1 VFYQYESISFV
12 FITQSYN
19 FIKPQLFTKGKAS
32 LRAHKPEMNIKKLTF
47 FALSLLIY
55 SFSSAQS
62 FHGFGSSTYGGIH
75 NVVFNPAL
83 IVSLPNKIDINV
95 FSAYSVIGSDYSL
108 VQFGD
113 GIGFREGFQ
122 FGDEKNFPKDD
133 NNFYRNVDVLGPAF
147 TLKLNENSAF
157 GIHSRIRGIFNVN
170 NLNGR
175 LLENA
180 EDGFEEDEDFTT
192 SSRDFSATIHAWG
205 ELGLTYGFQV
215 HRHNYTVSFGAT
227 VKYLQGAGSLF
238 TSSPSIDT
246 DYREEGDTLATEGE
260 LVFGFTP
267 SFESN
272 KINFNS
278 LTGGYAFDVGVVF
291 ESEHVDFLWGK
302 TLRMGISLNDFG
314 SVKYEGTIS
323 TTYDINKTVFADIY
337 EEDDFKK
344 ILNQAYDGK
353 VEIVK
358 QKIKLPAAIRL
369 FADVDLN
376 EEIFVGFE
384 SSISLVS
391 KKKINSNRIYNYF
404 TLNPRLEKKW
414 ISVYSPI
421 TLQQHTGLSWGV
433 GLRVGIVVLG
443 SESFLSNVLF
453 SSKTN
458 DVYVGIR
465 VPIYK

>member
-1 VFYQYESISFV
+1 M
-12 FITQSYN
+12 T
-19 FIKPQLFTKGKAS
+19 T
-32 LRAHKPEMNIKKLTF
+32 KKLTYF
-47 FALSLLIY
+47 ILSLLVY
-55 SFSSAQS
+55 SNGSAQS
-62 FHGFGSSTYGGIH
+62 FHGFGSSTYGGVH

-122 FGDEKNFPKDD
+122 FGDDENTPKSD

-147 TLKLNENSAF
+147 MIQLNENSAF
-157 GIHSRIRGIFNVN
+157 GVHSRIRGIFNIN

-192 SSRDFSATIHAWG
+192 SSRDFSGTIHAWG
-205 ELGLTYGFQV
+205 ELGLTYGLQV
-215 HRHNYTVSFGAT
+215 HKHNYSLAFGAT

-246 DYREEGDTLATEGE
+246 DYRVEGDTLETEGE
-260 LVFGFTP
+260 LTFGFTP

-278 LTGGYAFDVGVVF
+278 LTGGFAFDVGIVF

-314 SVKYEGTIS
+314 SVKYKNTI
-323 TTYDINKTVFADIY
+323 TTVYDVNKTVFADIY

-353 VEIVK
+353 VETVN
-358 QKIKLPAAIRL
+358 QKIKLPTAIHL
-369 FADVDLN
+369 FADVDIT
-376 EEIFVGFE
+376 EELFVGFE

-391 KKKINSNRIYNYF
+391 KKRINSNRIFNYF
-404 TLNPRLEKKW
+404 TFNPRLEKKW
-414 ISVYSPI
+414 LSVYSPI

-443 SESFLSNVLF
+443 SESFLGNILF
-453 SSKTN
+453 ASKTN
-458 DVYVGIR
+458 DVYVGVR
-465 VPIYK
+465 VPIYN